1 METIIRQSV
10 GIDIA
15 KATFAACICKQSSS
29 CQLQHSEVMQ
39 FDNCK
44 RGFNQLLKW
53 VRKNK
58 VIIDEPVFVMEATG
72 IYYEPLAYH
81 LHKLSL
87 HVSVVLPNKVKHY
100 AKSLNVKSKTDLID
114 ARLIAQM
121 GAERSLELWHPP
133 ARIFKDLR
141 ALTRLCTDLK
151 VQKTVFENRL
161 QSIEAG
167 NEPLEFI
174 IQSTESIIAKLDK
187 EIEKCQAQ
195 IAAMMQSEQWLNEK
209 VKKLLTIKGVG
220 LISVAII
227 IAETQGF
234 KLITNV
240 KQLVSY
246 AGYDV
251 VERESGTSIKGRT
264 KISKKGNS
272 RIRAALH
279 FPALVAARH
288 NQHLKIVYQ
297 RINNNKP
304 SKMVGVVALQRK
316 LLILMYALWKNDTV
330 YEEREEKITSGNQET
345 KPLLRLNGKAIEI
358 KTGRQSSLPAQDELP
373 SNLST
378 EALLRLM

>member
-15 KATFAACICKQSSS
+15 KATFTACICKQSSS

-58 VIIDEPVFVMEATG
+58 VVIDEPVFVMEATG

-121 GAERSLELWHPP
+121 GAERSLELWQPP

-316 LLILMYALWKNDTV
+316 LLILMYALWKNDTE

-358 KTGRQSSLPAQDELP
+358 KTGRQSSLPAQDEPP